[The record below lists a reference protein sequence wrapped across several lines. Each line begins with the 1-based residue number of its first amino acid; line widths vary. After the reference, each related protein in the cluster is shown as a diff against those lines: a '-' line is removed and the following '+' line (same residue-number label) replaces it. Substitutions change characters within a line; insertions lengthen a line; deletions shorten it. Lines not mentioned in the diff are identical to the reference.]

1 MPGPTSRHDQAVS
14 TLLQAFKEA
23 VGEEHVN
30 GNVDGYAVDGF
41 EPGLVVR
48 PPDLDHLTRVMATAT
63 EHRAAV
69 APRGGGTRVDIGNP
83 PERLD
88 AVVDV
93 SNLNE
98 IVQHNPADLTVTV
111 QAGMTLAILRH
122 VLGDQGQFIAID
134 APQPERATIGGTLA
148 SGAGGPLRWHYGHP
162 RDSVIGMKVV
172 QADGTVTKS
181 GGQVVKNVSGYDMS
195 RLHIGGLG
203 TLGIIAEISFKLTPL
218 PQDQA
223 TVVGVFDSA
232 DAALAAGLGVFQSVF
247 TPLALT
253 AFDGRVKE
261 QAQLDAPDASH
272 LLAVRL
278 GGRPRTLKRQVS
290 DCISICREHGANDV
304 DEIDDTAATA
314 LWQSLADFGWDE
326 KTAPVALARAS
337 VLPNSV
343 SGLLNAIESSGT
355 GTMRHAAVVQPGFG
369 TIQIAWHT
377 EGADASKD
385 DVIRTLTSARDA
397 AHKAGGGLLIERCS
411 LDVKSRLDVWDEAGE
426 SLGIMR
432 RMKDQFDPLR
442 LLNPGRFV
450 GGI

>member
-1 MPGPTSRHDQAVS
+1 MPSSQSKQV
-14 TLLQAFKEA
+14 LQALKDA
-23 VGEEHVN
+23 VGEEYVT
-30 GNVDGYAVDGF
+30 GNIDGYAVDGV
-41 EPGLVVR
+41 EPGLVLR
-48 PPDLDHLTRVMATAT
+48 PPDLDHLSCAMATAT
-63 EHRAAV
+63 EHRAAI
-69 APRGGGTRVDIGNP
+69 APRGGGTRLEVGNP

-93 SNLNE
+93 SNLNG

-111 QAGMTLAILRH
+111 QAGMTLASLRRT
-122 VLGDQGQFIAID
+122 LGDQGQFLGID
-134 APQPERATIGGTLA
+134 PPLPDRATIGGTLA
-148 SGAGGPLRWHYGHP
+148 SGAAGPLRWHYGHP

-203 TLGIIAEISFKLTPL
+203 TLGIIAEVSFKLTPL

-232 DAALAAGLGVFQSVF
+232 DAALAAGLGVFQSPF
-247 TPLALT
+247 TPLAMT
-253 AFDGRVKE
+253 AFDARVKE
-261 QAQLDAPDASH
+261 RAQLDAPDASH

-290 DCISICREHGANDV
+290 DCVSICREHGANDV

-314 LWQSLADFGWDE
+314 LWRSLADFGWDE

-337 VLPNSV
+337 VLPGSV
-343 SGLLNAIESSGT
+343 SGVLNALEGPGT
-355 GTMRHAAVVQPGFG
+355 GTLRHAAVVQPGFG
-369 TIQIAWHT
+369 SLQIAWYPDD
-377 EGADASKD
+377 ADASAD
-385 DVIRTLTSARDA
+385 DITRTLTSTREATHR
-397 AHKAGGGLLIERCS
+397 AGGRLLVERCP

-426 SLGIMR
+426 SLAIMR
-432 RMKDQFDPLR
+432 RMKDEFDPLR